1 MASSPSVIDG
11 ISAAMSVQ
19 SVRNEVIASNIAN
32 RDAEGYQRLK
42 VGFDRAFEEAGRATV
57 AADRSSTPVSMED
70 DLIALTSNSAQ
81 YQALARVLNRYFV
94 VLATITNPNRG

>member
-1 MASSPSVIDG
+1 VASSPSVVDG

-19 SVRNEVIASNIAN
+19 SLRNEVIASNIAN
-32 RDAEGYQRLK
+32 RNAESYQRLK
-42 VGFDRAFEEAGRATV
+42 VGFDRAFDAAGRATV
-57 AADRSSTPVSMED
+57 VADRSSTPVSMED
-70 DLIALTSNSAQ
+70 DLIALSSNSMQ

>member
-1 MASSPSVIDG
+1 
-11 ISAAMSVQ
+11 MSVQ
-19 SVRNEVIASNIAN
+19 SLRNEVIASNIAN
-32 RDAEGYQRLK
+32 RNAEGYQRLK

-57 AADRSSTPVSMED
+57 VADPSSTPVSMED
-70 DLIALTSNSAQ
+70 DLIALSSNSGQ